1 MVPVQDHNNLDLPPF
16 PSPPEGFAR
25 IEHLPTIKARIQY
38 WESVRIHATRAR
50 NPNLAFTAESLR
62 SAYEQAHQELT
73 RVDTSQKTA
82 ATSRTQRARFRR
94 NT

>member
-1 MVPVQDHNNLDLPPF
+1 VQDHHNLDLPPF

-25 IEHLPTIKARIQY
+25 IEHLPTIKACIQY
-38 WESVRIHATRAR
+38 WESVRIRATRGH

-73 RVDTSQKTA
+73 RVDTQQKTA
-82 ATSRTQRARFRR
+82 AASRTQRARFRR
-94 NT
+94 TT